1 MKRLKQD
8 ALHLGTISELSETNP
23 ELTYDFIQNESIEIT
38 AYNYSEGDYISKWFP
53 VEVK

>member
-8 ALHLGTISELSETNP
+8 TLHLGTISELSETNP
-23 ELTYDFIQNESIEIT
+23 KLTYDVMQNESIRINAT
-38 AYNYSEGDYISKWFP
+38 NYSEGDYISKWFP